1 MPLDATTTAQLQ
13 AIVQQQP
20 TTPADPLGVNAPW
33 PPPDAAPPPQAPPA
47 ISSPPAADPDAPPPP
62 VASYAPPPAPNAS
75 VDVPISRNAPPGAIA
90 FAPRAAPAGAPGA
103 GPALALQGVQAP
115 GTKPVPAAWV
125 PRGRETQSGIT
136 LSPET
141 QDALQRYTA
150 AGNQVDESLRTSFD
164 AQQKIQRAAADAN
177 AQQSADDLREFQARQ
192 SRQTADRAAQWT
204 KVQAAQKAVSDAQDQ
219 GVDPE
224 HWMHSR
230 TTGQRIALII
240 GAALSGWANPH
251 GPNQVI
257 EMAQKAISQDV
268 DAQKA
273 SLAGKEKSLDSQMSL
288 YGLMRQKGLDEDA
301 SADAAKL
308 VMHQNLDAQI
318 KAAMPDA
325 QNAMGKLTL
334 QQALQENQGKM
345 VQLRAAI
352 DEKASTR
359 SSTSEAF
366 RPAMTPGVVSPQ
378 QILED
383 ANAIYMR
390 HYGEQGNSWEQA
402 VRQAVRHHTGRD
414 VLPGA
419 PEMVVAPKGGAKG
432 AGRLGGRLVDA
443 TANIKAL
450 DELGAISKQTVLGPQ
465 DQARAAQL
473 LATLKAN
480 GVQGLPEGWSGSTI
494 TDRLLGSTQAAI
506 AQARRE
512 QSQRLGA
519 TRDVVAGGGGTE
531 DEAPSER
538 DEAPEGFEEDK

>member
-1 MPLDATTTAQLQ
+1 MPLDATTAAQLQ

-20 TTPADPLGVNAPW
+20 TTPADPLGVNAQW

-47 ISSPPAADPDAPPPP
+47 ISSPAADPDAPAPP
-62 VASYAPPPAPNAS
+62 VASYATPPAPNAS
-75 VDVPISRNAPPGAIA
+75 VDVPISRNAPPGAVA
-90 FAPRAAPAGAPGA
+90 FAPGAAPAGAPGA
-103 GPALALQGVQAP
+103 GPSLALQGVQAP

-141 QDALQRYTA
+141 QEALQRYTA

-192 SRQTADRAAQWT
+192 SRQAADRAAQWT
-204 KVQAAQKAVSDAQDQ
+204 KVQAAQKAVSDAQTQ

-273 SLAGKEKSLDSQMSL
+273 SLAGKEHSLDSQMSL

-318 KAAMPDA
+318 KAALPDA

-334 QQALQENQGKM
+334 QQALQENQGNM

-352 DEKASTR
+352 DEKASMR

-419 PEMVVAPKGGAKG
+419 PEMVVQKAGGG
-432 AGRLGGRLVDA
+432 RMGRLAGRLADA
-443 TANIKAL
+443 PANIKAL
-450 DELGAISKQTVLGPQ
+450 DDLAAISKQTVIGPQ

-473 LATLKAN
+473 LATLKSA
-480 GVQGLPEGWSGSTI
+480 GVQGLPEDSTI
-494 TDRLLGSTQAAI
+494 TSRLLGSTQAAI
-506 AQARRE
+506 AQARRD
-512 QSQRLGA
+512 QVQRLTS
-519 TRDVVAGGGGTE
+519 TRDVVAGGGAGGGE